1 MVVMKIPGAP
11 SIMIDASDT
20 VDAFTTQMTA
30 SVQYVGEAAQAFD
43 AAALAVLSTKS
54 IDLANTVSALPFIG

>member
-1 MVVMKIPGAP
+1 MVLMRWTPNHDGASVELP
-11 SIMIDASDT
+11 VELS
-20 VDAFTTQMTA
+20 A
-30 SVQYVGEAAQAFD
+30 SVQYVTDAVSSFD

>member
-1 MVVMKIPGAP
+1 MVVMKLWDRNLSEALPDQLP
-11 SIMIDASDT
+11 L
-20 VDAFTTQMTA
+20 
-30 SVQYVGEAAQAFD
+30 SVQYVTDAVQSFD

>member
-1 MVVMKIPGAP
+1 MVLMRITPKHEDI
-11 SIMIDASDT
+11 SIEMPVELS
-20 VDAFTTQMTA
+20 A
-30 SVQYVGEAAQAFD
+30 SVQYVTDAVSSFD